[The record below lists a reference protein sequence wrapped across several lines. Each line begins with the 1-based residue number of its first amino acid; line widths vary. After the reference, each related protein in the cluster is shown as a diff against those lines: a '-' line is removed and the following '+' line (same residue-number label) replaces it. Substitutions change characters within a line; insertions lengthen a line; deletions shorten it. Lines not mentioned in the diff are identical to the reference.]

1 MSTLPAGVILILGVL
16 FFAAQGETASLY
28 FNAHAMVVVCGGTF
42 AILILSTPLPALKN
56 LVSAVL
62 SLLKQSREVAAYSA
76 ELERLSTRKEE
87 SFTSTN
93 PLITYG
99 AGLWESGV
107 SSDSFISLLSQKR
120 AELENSYMDAI
131 QALRNLSK
139 YPPALG
145 MLGTVMGLVA
155 LFSKLGVDR
164 ASLGPALALAMTAT
178 FYGLLVANA
187 VISPLADRLHVAHLT
202 RKRLYTA
209 TYQMLI
215 LINRG
220 EHIGL
225 AKINDAEKNAA

>member
-1 MSTLPAGVILILGVL
+1 MSTLPAGLILILGIL
-16 FFAAQGETASLY
+16 FLAARGVTASLY
-28 FNAHAMVVVCGGTF
+28 FNAHAMIVVCGGTF
-42 AILILSTPLPALKN
+42 AILILSTPYSALKN
-56 LVSAVL
+56 LLSAVL
-62 SLLKQSREVAAYSA
+62 SLLKRSREIASYTA
-76 ELERLSTRKEE
+76 ELETLSAQKGKP
-87 SFTSTN
+87 FTSTN
-93 PLITYG
+93 PLIAYG

-107 SSDSFISLLSQKR
+107 SSDLFIALLSQKR

-145 MLGTVMGLVA
+145 MTGTVMGLVA

-164 ASLGPALALAMTAT
+164 SSLGPALALAMTAT
-178 FYGLLVANA
+178 FYGLVVANA
-187 VISPLADRLHVAHLT
+187 IISPLADRLHVEHLT

-209 TYQMLI
+209 TYQLLL

-225 AKINDAEKNAA
+225 AKNDGAEKRAA